1 MTHLS
6 EDVLEL
12 VIPTE
17 ASSTEIQQKR
27 MVAVV
32 TDLETRTVSNTVRV
46 LVIDQKY
53 DRIDN
58 K

>member
-1 MTHLS
+1 
-6 EDVLEL
+6 LEL

-17 ASSTEIQQKR
+17 ASSTEIQEKR

-32 TDLETRTVSNTVRV
+32 TYLETRTVSNTVRV